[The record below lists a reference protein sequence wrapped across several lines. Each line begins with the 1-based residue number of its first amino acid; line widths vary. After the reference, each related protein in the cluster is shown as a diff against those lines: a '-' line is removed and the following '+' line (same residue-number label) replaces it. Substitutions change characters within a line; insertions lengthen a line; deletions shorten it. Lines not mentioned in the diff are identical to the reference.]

1 MTEPSAPKIRSA
13 LPLRLVI
20 PVLAIVLGA
29 AALVWGLTV
38 QGAGSSG
45 AAKVPKDAVRQGGIA
60 IYGQFVREPA
70 SAKAAAYL
78 SIMNTSTKPDMLLSI
93 SCDASASAVA
103 HDVGMSM
110 GSRPSTAKAMTP
122 TPTFAIGA
130 GKTVA
135 LKPGDGHIMLE
146 QLTKLLTPGMPIQMT
161 LTFKNAGEV
170 TVTAKVIAIGAA
182 APPAVN
188 EGE

>member
-1 MTEPSAPKIRSA
+1 MSDPSAPRIRSA

-20 PVLAIVLGA
+20 PVLAIVVGA

-45 AAKVPKDAVRQGGIA
+45 AAQVPKDAVRQGGIA
-60 IYGQFVREPA
+60 IFGQYVREPA
-70 SAKAAAYL
+70 SAEAAAYL
-78 SIMNTSTKPDMLLSI
+78 SIINTSTKPDMLLSI

-103 HDVGMSM
+103 HDVGMDM
-110 GSRPSTAKAMTP
+110 GSAPATENTAMSMTP

-130 GKTVA
+130 GKTVT
-135 LKPGDGHIMLE
+135 LKPGEGHIMLE
-146 QLTKLLTPGMPIQMT
+146 QFTKSLTPGMPVHLT
-161 LTFKNAGEV
+161 LTFQNAGAV

-182 APPAVN
+182 APS
-188 EGE
+188 GS